1 MPYGRKV
8 NPNIR
13 KRKFKIKK
21 DINMTCELTLFNGQ
35 TNKVLKTK
43 KYDCN
48 YSEGE
53 EKVKELNEK
62 LNKKQ
67 NNNTYWKLTA
77 IYR

>member
-1 MPYGRKV
+1 
-8 NPNIR
+8 
-13 KRKFKIKK
+13 
-21 DINMTCELTLFNGQ
+21 MTCELTLFNGQ